1 MKEIIKKE
9 FVEHIEI
16 SKKIKNLLLEVI
28 EKAAVLCI
36 EALEE
41 NKKIILFGNGGS
53 AGDAQHLAAE
63 LVGRYKK
70 ERKGYPAI
78 ALTTDSSAITAIG
91 NDYGFENIFSRQI
104 EALAQEGDV
113 IIGISTSGK
122 STNVLKGLELAKKM
136 KCKTIMLTGK
146 KKVSKKAADL
156 NISVPSVNTPRIQE
170 MHITIGQI
178 ICGLIEKSL
187 TEKSK

>member
-28 EKAAVLCI
+28 EEAAVLCI
-36 EALEE
+36 EALKE

-146 KKVSKKAADL
+146 KKVSKKVVDL
-156 NISVPSVNTPRIQE
+156 NISVPSINTPRIQE

>member
-9 FVEHIEI
+9 LVEHIEI
-16 SKKIKNLLLEVI
+16 SKKTKNLLLEVI

-36 EALEE
+36 EALKE

-122 STNVLKGLELAKKM
+122 SINVLKGLELAKK
-136 KCKTIMLTGK
+136 KNCKTIMLTGK
-146 KKVSKKAADL
+146 KKVSKKVVDL
-156 NISVPSVNTPRIQE
+156 NISVPSINTPRIQE

>member
-1 MKEIIKKE
+1 MKETIKKE
-9 FVEHIEI
+9 LVEHIEI
-16 SKKIKNLLLEVI
+16 SKKTKILLLEVI
-28 EKAAVLCI
+28 EEAAVLCI
-36 EALEE
+36 EALKE

-113 IIGISTSGK
+113 IIGISTSGE
-122 STNVLKGLELAKKM
+122 SINVLKGLELAKKM
-136 KCKTIMLTGK
+136 NCKTIMLTGK
-146 KKVSKKAADL
+146 KKALKKVVDL
-156 NISVPSVNTPRIQE
+156 NISVPSINTPRIQE

>member
-78 ALTTDSSAITAIG
+78 ALTTDSSVITAIG

-122 STNVLKGLELAKKM
+122 SINVLKGLELAKKM

-146 KKVSKKAADL
+146 KKVSKKVVDL
-156 NISVPSVNTPRIQE
+156 NISVPTINTPRIQE

>member
-104 EALAQEGDV
+104 EALAQDGDV

-122 STNVLKGLELAKKM
+122 SINVLKGLELAKKM
-136 KCKTIMLTGK
+136 NCKTIMLTGK

>member
-146 KKVSKKAADL
+146 KMVSKKVVDL
-156 NISVPSVNTPRIQE
+156 NISVPSINTPRIQE

>member
-146 KKVSKKAADL
+146 KKVSKKVVDL
-156 NISVPSVNTPRIQE
+156 NISVPSINTPRIQE

>member
-16 SKKIKNLLLEVI
+16 SKKTKNLLLEVI
-28 EKAAVLCI
+28 EEAAVLCI
-36 EALEE
+36 EALKE

-113 IIGISTSGK
+113 IIGISTSGE
-122 STNVLKGLELAKKM
+122 SINVLKGLELAKKM
-136 KCKTIMLTGK
+136 NCKTIMLTGK
-146 KKVSKKAADL
+146 KKALKKVVDL
-156 NISVPSVNTPRIQE
+156 NISVPSINTPRIQE